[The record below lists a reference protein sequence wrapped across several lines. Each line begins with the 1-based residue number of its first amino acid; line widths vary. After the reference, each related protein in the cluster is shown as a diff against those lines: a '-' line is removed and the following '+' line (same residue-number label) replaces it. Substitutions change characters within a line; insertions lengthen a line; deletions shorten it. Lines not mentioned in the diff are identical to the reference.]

1 MNIVFIVFIIAM
13 VTLMIIFSFK
23 AKKRMRYFILYALS
37 GLGLYILLCVIGN
50 FYEPLKLNVNGFNL
64 AISASCG
71 VPGVL
76 FLLALKFL
84 L

>member
-1 MNIVFIVFIIAM
+1 MNIAFMVFILLM
-13 VTLMIIFSFK
+13 VILMIIFSFK

-37 GLGLYILLCVIGN
+37 GLGIYILLCIIGN
-50 FYEPLKLNVNGFNL
+50 FYEPLKLNLNVFNL
-64 AISASCG
+64 AVSASCG